1 MIELT
6 FLRELMLLKQVHRK
20 SVTVVTIVISKIIV
34 LSLKQMSVIDVMIY

>member
-20 SVTVVTIVISKIIV
+20 SVTFVTIVISKIIV

>member
-6 FLRELMLLKQVHRK
+6 FLTELMLLKQVHRK
-20 SVTVVTIVISKIIV
+20 SVTFVTIVISKIIV

>member
-20 SVTVVTIVISKIIV
+20 SVTFVIIVISKIIV

>member
-6 FLRELMLLKQVHRK
+6 FLRELMLLKQVDRK
-20 SVTVVTIVISKIIV
+20 SVTFVTIVISKIIV